1 MPWFLLKTASLRE
14 SLCQN
19 MIALS
24 QWQRSDPFDEAERTH
39 LPVVDAGAAGV
50 KVTDVHAAAAVVDE
64 LSFPV
69 VCFRTVESQSDGNL
83 LE

>member
-24 QWQRSDPFDEAERTH
+24 QWQRSDPFDEAGRTH

-50 KVTDVHAAAAVVDE
+50 KVTVVQLHAAAVVDE

-69 VCFRTVESQSDGNL
+69 VCFRTVESQTTATC
-83 LE
+83 

>member
-24 QWQRSDPFDEAERTH
+24 QWQHSDPFDEAERTH

-50 KVTDVHAAAAVVDE
+50 KVTVVHAAAVVDE

-69 VCFRTVESQSDGNL
+69 VCFRTVESQTATC
-83 LE
+83 

>member
-24 QWQRSDPFDEAERTH
+24 QWQHSGPFDDVTH
-39 LPVVDAGAAGV
+39 LLIVVAGAAAEA
-50 KVTDVHAAAAVVDE
+50 KVTVHAAAVVDE

-69 VCFRTVESQSDGNL
+69 VCFRTVESQTATC
-83 LE
+83 